1 MSVFDDLGVTG
12 KHAIPSF
19 LKFWTCEEA
28 SLDSRDM
35 IPRIEAAR
43 VFLHVE
49 GSFSDR
55 DSGLTGEAL
64 DNPRVARCS

>member
-1 MSVFDDLGVTG
+1 MSVFDDLGVAG
-12 KHAIPSF
+12 KLTIPCF

-28 SLDSRDM
+28 SLGSRDM
-35 IPRIEAAR
+35 IPRTKAAG
-43 VFLHVE
+43 VFLYVG